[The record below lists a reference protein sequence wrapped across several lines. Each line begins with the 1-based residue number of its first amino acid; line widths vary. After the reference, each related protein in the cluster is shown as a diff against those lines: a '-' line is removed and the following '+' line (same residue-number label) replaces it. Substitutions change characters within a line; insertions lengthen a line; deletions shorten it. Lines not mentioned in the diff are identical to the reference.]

1 MQIYQVLNLDVTKFS
16 ILMRSKFSGSHA
28 YIMVKV
34 FHDLVESELVLVK
47 GDRLHSYA
55 TIHAHYTRLVLKYRS
70 YMVYR
75 TRYEYRTEYY

>member
-1 MQIYQVLNLDVTKFS
+1 MAAVDRECPDWTS
-16 ILMRSKFSGSHA
+16 W
-28 YIMVKV
+28 VKV
-34 FHDLVESELVLVK
+34 FHDLVESELVLVR
-47 GDRLHSYA
+47 GGRLHSYA

>member
-1 MQIYQVLNLDVTKFS
+1 MGTFATSRGWEDGDGRPRVPRLD
-16 ILMRSKFSGSHA
+16 
-28 YIMVKV
+28 IMVKV
-34 FHDLVESELVLVK
+34 FHDLVESELVLVR